1 MSISRRNNRALN
13 RVLRN
18 SLRAHPNSGEP
29 PPQETAAPAEPAY
42 TLCADI
48 PERYNDSY
56 VRAIPKDPQS
66 SFVYWEMPA
75 AGGDDRS
82 LYADKGTAHVGNDE
96 AVRIGQQLNE
106 KQKQRQA
113 ENRGCNDHIDI
124 DIDYKQYHRPY
135 DYNQIN
141 TDYGQINWDNGN
153 NRQYHHNADNCQE
166 NSHGYRQVNWDNGS
180 NYNFDGGNQQHH
192 HVDSC
197 QEGDYGYHQINW
209 DNGNHYR
216 RKDVYQHLCG
226 LSQNLYDMISA
237 DPAVMPDLIRHP
249 YELQEI
255 TGQARNDG
263 NSNIIKINECLRRA
277 GNQYDR
283 NDDAAFSEMLSALI
297 DRCNRHIAD
306 YRQSG
311 NAPSWRAL
319 SSGLLCCASEEPRP

>member
-48 PERYNDSY
+48 PESYNDSY

-96 AVRIGQQLNE
+96 AVRIGQQLSE

-113 ENRGCNDHIDI
+113 ESRGCGDHI
-124 DIDYKQYHRPY
+124 DIDYKQYHRLY

-141 TDYGQINWDNGN
+141 TDYSQINWDNGN
-153 NRQYHHNADNCQE
+153 NYNFNGGNQQHHNNVDNCQE
-166 NSHGYRQVNWDNGS
+166 NSHGYRQVNWNNGN

-192 HVDSC
+192 HNVDNY
-197 QEGDYGYHQINW
+197 QEGDYGYRQINW
-209 DNGNHYR
+209 DNGNRYSFDDIYQHIHHRHVNNQYERDDGYQSNNANDIYRLIWNNCGDYAPYR
-216 RKDVYQHLCG
+216 RED
-226 LSQNLYDMISA
+226 
-237 DPAVMPDLIRHP
+237 
-249 YELQEI
+249 
-255 TGQARNDG
+255 
-263 NSNIIKINECLRRA
+263 
-277 GNQYDR
+277 
-283 NDDAAFSEMLSALI
+283 DDAAFSEMLSALI